1 MVTNLKYVI
10 TIILDMYK
18 NLTSLNT
25 YLTKKRTYLL
35 LLLNILLIIF
45 VSLEISILY
54 TIKGGFQ
61 EVQSE
66 KMRDICVGDLC

>member
-1 MVTNLKYVI
+1 
-10 TIILDMYK
+10 MYK
-18 NLTSLNT
+18 KIASLNT
-25 YLTKKRTYLL
+25 YLTKKRIYVL

-54 TIKGGFQ
+54 TIKGGQ
-61 EVQSE
+61 QSVQSE